1 MKGIK
6 YKMEEIRILTPT
18 SMLGYGFPINW
29 FNKGLKFSPGV
40 ITVDSGSTDSGPH
53 KLGMGALTCSMEAYY
68 KDIYLIL
75 EAGSEYKIPVYISS
89 AGGSGTDNQ
98 LEIINGIIKKICREK
113 KYKLKVATIHGE
125 INKEIV
131 REKLKKGKIK
141 PCGPVEDLE
150 EQEINEANVI
160 VAQMGIEPYLKAMDM
175 NVDVIISGRTYDPV
189 PTAAFGIKKGFD
201 PGLCW
206 HMGKIMECGALCA
219 VPSGKSILGYLKND
233 CFILEPL
240 DPQQKCTPTSVA
252 AHTLYEKGHPW
263 LLPGPGGMLDL
274 SDCVFEKFDDRTVSV
289 SGSKF
294 IPSKQYTVK
303 LEGSKKL
310 GYRTIFI
317 AGIRD
322 PLAIKNID
330 KILKNVEVIVKEYF
344 SDIPKKDYEMIFHV
358 YGKNGVMGEFEIH
371 DIITSHE
378 LCIILEVSAQNQ
390 ELATAICSRTRTELL
405 HFSYEG
411 RIATAGNIALPFT
424 PLEIQLGGV
433 YRFNIY
439 HLMEIDDP
447 CELFQIDIYN
457 T

>member
-1 MKGIK
+1 V
-6 YKMEEIRILTPT
+6 EEIKVLTPT
-18 SMLGYGFPINW
+18 SMLGYGFPIKW
-29 FNKGLKFSPGV
+29 FRDGLKENPDV

-53 KLGMGALTCSMEAYY
+53 KLGMGALTCSMESYY
-68 KDIYLIL
+68 KDISILL
-75 EAGSEYKIPVYISS
+75 EAGHECKIPVFISS
-89 AGGSGTDNQ
+89 AGGAGSDNQ
-98 LEIINGIIKKICREK
+98 LEIINEIVKKICREK
-113 KYKLKVATIHGE
+113 KMHFKIAVIHGE
-125 INKEIV
+125 ISKGKV
-131 REKLKKGKIK
+131 KEKLEQGKIK
-141 PCGPVEDLE
+141 SCGPIKDLT
-150 EQEINEANVI
+150 EQEIDEATVI
-160 VAQMGIEPYLKAMDM
+160 VAQMGVESYLKAMEM

-219 VPSGKSILGYLKND
+219 VPAGKSILGYLRDD

-252 AHTLYEKGHPW
+252 AHTLYEKSHPW
-263 LLPGPGGMLDL
+263 LLPGPGGVLDL
-274 SDCVFEKFDDRTVSV
+274 SNCAFEQYDDRRVKI

-294 IPSKQYTVK
+294 IPSQQYTIK
-303 LEGSKKL
+303 LEGAKQV

-317 AGIRD
+317 AGMRD
-322 PLAIKNID
+322 PVAIRNID
-330 KILKNVEVIVKEYF
+330 NILKSVEEIVVEYY
-344 SDIPKKDYEMIFHV
+344 SNILKDSYQMIFHV
-358 YGKNGVMGEFEIH
+358 YGKNGVMGEFEIQNR
-371 DIITSHE
+371 ITSHE

-390 ELATAICSRTRTELL
+390 EIATAICSRARTELL

-424 PLEIQLGGV
+424 PLEIKLGGV
-433 YRFNIY
+433 YRFNVY

-447 CELFQIDIYN
+447 CELFPIEIYE